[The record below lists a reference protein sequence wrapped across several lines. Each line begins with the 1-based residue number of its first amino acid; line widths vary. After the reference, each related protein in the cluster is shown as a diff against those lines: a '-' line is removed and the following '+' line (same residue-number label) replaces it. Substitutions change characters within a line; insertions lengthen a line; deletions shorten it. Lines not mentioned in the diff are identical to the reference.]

1 MQDHVLEWVEAGYG
15 FFALEGPEGI
25 NIEKI
30 ARKIGLNK
38 SGFYHHFGDR
48 EVFIQKILE
57 YHLQR
62 NEQFYAELLHASQ
75 FDPDVL
81 NLIIKYKEI
90 AEVQSQLRKNMS
102 NPAFEKAF
110 QSVKTRNQ
118 KAYVK
123 HWAEYLKI
131 SENEVASNLWDIMRD
146 IYFIHFMYKKLTFK
160 TLQDLVRGF
169 SQTINQVKRLN
180 TGNQELGK

>member
-1 MQDHVLEWVEAGYG
+1 MQDRVLKWVEAGYG

-81 NLIIKYKEI
+81 NLIIKY
-90 AEVQSQLRKNMS
+90 
-102 NPAFEKAF
+102 P
-110 QSVKTRNQ
+110 
-118 KAYVK
+118 
-123 HWAEYLKI
+123 
-131 SENEVASNLWDIMRD
+131 
-146 IYFIHFMYKKLTFK
+146 
-160 TLQDLVRGF
+160 
-169 SQTINQVKRLN
+169 
-180 TGNQELGK
+180 